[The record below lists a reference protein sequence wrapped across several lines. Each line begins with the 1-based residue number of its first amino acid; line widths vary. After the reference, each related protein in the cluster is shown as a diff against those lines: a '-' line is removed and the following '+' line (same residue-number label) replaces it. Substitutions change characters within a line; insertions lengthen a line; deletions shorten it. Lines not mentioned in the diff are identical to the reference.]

1 MYEVIIVISKYHIY
15 MKYYVLYL
23 ILIIIEISIILMKY
37 EKLDMKSQGET
48 STPHAPRLTAVGEK
62 HRSVPKYREKPRLGQ
77 RLGVDG

>member
-1 MYEVIIVISKYHIY
+1 
-15 MKYYVLYL
+15 
-23 ILIIIEISIILMKY
+23 MKY

-48 STPHAPRLTAVGEK
+48 STPHAPRLTVGEK